1 MLPTISFRLM
11 SILKIVITVFFFQKV
26 LLTTQ
31 LFANDQIPAPPQQ
44 HPIALVNGI
53 VHSFENG
60 VLEGTTVL
68 FENGKITF
76 IGGEKALPENTEVID
91 VTGKHVYPAFIA
103 MNTVLGLTEINAVR
117 ATRDF
122 QEVGDFTP
130 EVRAEVAYNP
140 DSELLPVTRA
150 NGVAI
155 TQTVPQSGLI
165 SGTSAVMMLDGWTWE
180 SMTVKAPAGLHIF
193 WPRMKVVERPWIRQ
207 SAEEQKKM
215 RDKRLKSIDQ
225 FWEDA
230 RAYLKLK
237 DAGMLTETSVRF
249 DAMTKFIKGEAPVFI
264 HANDISQI
272 QAALDWGKKQK
283 IRLVIVG
290 GYDAWRIADEL
301 KNANVPVVYQNVH
314 SLPVRRWEAY
324 DTPFTIPAKLHK
336 AGVTFCI
343 APSEGVWDA
352 GHTRSLPY
360 EAATAAAYGL
370 PKEEAL
376 KALTLYPAK
385 ILGVDDRL
393 GDVVVGKDATIII
406 TNGDPLEITTNIEM
420 MFIEGRKIDLRS
432 RHTELYEKYREK
444 YRQLKMLNE

>member
-1 MLPTISFRLM
+1 MLPTVSLRL
-11 SILKIVITVFFFQKV
+11 LKFALTVLMIQYV
-26 LLTTQ
+26 LIASQ

-44 HPIALVNGI
+44 HPIALVNGT
-53 VHSFENG
+53 VHSFERG
-60 VLEGTTVL
+60 VLVGTTVL
-68 FENGKITF
+68 FADGKITF
-76 IGGEKALPENTEVID
+76 IGGEKALPDGTEIID
-91 VTGKHVYPAFIA
+91 VNGKHIYPAFIA

-122 QEVGDFTP
+122 REVGDFTP

-155 TQTVPQSGLI
+155 TQTVPQGGLI

-180 SMTVKAPAGLHIF
+180 SMRVKAPAGLHLF
-193 WPRMKVVERPWIRQ
+193 WPQMKVVERPWIRQ
-207 SAEEQKKM
+207 SAEEQKKS
-215 RDKRLKSIDQ
+215 RDERLKSLEQ

-230 RAYLKLK
+230 RAYFKLK
-237 DAGMLTETSVRF
+237 EAGMLKESSVRF
-249 DAMTKFIKGEAPVFI
+249 DAMEKFVKGEAPVFI

-283 IRLVIVG
+283 IRMVIVG
-290 GYDAWRIADEL
+290 GYDAWRITDEL
-301 KNANVPVVYQNVH
+301 KAANVPVVYQNVH
-314 SLPVRRWEAY
+314 SLPDRRWEPY
-324 DTPFTIPAKLHK
+324 DTPFTIPAKLHE

-352 GHTRSLPY
+352 GHTRSMPY

-370 PKEEAL
+370 PAEEAL
-376 KALTLYPAK
+376 KAITLYPAK

-393 GDVVVGKDATIII
+393 GDVAVGKDATIIV
-406 TNGDPLEITTNIEM
+406 TNGDPLEISTNVEL
-420 MFIEGRKIDLRS
+420 MFIEGRKIDLSS